1 LGVPDV
7 VGREDELAAVSAF
20 LEATDALP
28 GGLFLAGQAGI
39 GKTTI
44 WRWAVV
50 AASERSYRVLTA
62 SPRSGEAGASFAALS
77 DLFEPELTEILS
89 ALAPPRR
96 HALAVALRIEE
107 AGRRRPDQLA
117 VSLAVRDALIQLSAE
132 SPVLIAIDDGQWLD
146 AASGRALEFAVRRLG
161 DARVGILVSVRRE
174 GPDPS
179 TEPLAAALG
188 PERCRRVPVGPLSL
202 GALHQLLL
210 KSLGSVF
217 VRPTLRRIHE
227 LSGGNPFYALELG
240 HAHLTGLIRLEPG
253 EALPPDLSALVASR
267 IAGLSAQGRAVLAA
281 AAAMSRPN
289 RSTIEKALPDHDVG
303 EALAVASRSQIVQ
316 AENDDVTFSH
326 PLLAAAA
333 YGSVPPSRRRELHR
347 RLAEAIADAE
357 ERARHLAL
365 ATEEPDAGVASA
377 LDAGATAALDR
388 GATIVAAE
396 LMAHA
401 RRLTPP
407 GAVDEARRRA
417 LMEAEYR
424 FEAGDARIA
433 AHILDGLIAATQ
445 PGPER
450 AALLSRQARYTHF
463 GEDVG
468 AGVALLQ
475 AALAEVGDESAL
487 RVEIEEGLAWG
498 MLLMRKDVTAAAG
511 HARSAVRFAEQLGSP
526 APLAEALAAQ
536 GLTELALGL
545 PEAEAAIERAVR
557 LEPATRHL
565 RILRQPS
572 FALGYWLTCHD
583 ALGDARTVF
592 AELRGRAIA
601 TGDDSALPPL
611 LNHLALVELL
621 AGNWPLAADHADEA
635 RELAVQDGQ
644 RPTEAASL
652 SKSALIAARRGDVDT
667 ARQTAS
673 EALALAAGADFDAAE
688 PHRALAR
695 GGELAIWALGS
706 LALALGELDEAAR
719 YLEPLSIALLSAGI
733 REPGE
738 LRFLGESIEAL
749 LGAGRG
755 PDAERLLDALESSA
769 SMTGRPSARAEAA
782 RCRGLLFAARGE
794 ALRAMP
800 EFELAATELG
810 RTPLP
815 FERARATLALGEA
828 YRRNRQKRHAR
839 EALERA
845 RDGFRR
851 LGAAVWASRAQA
863 ELQRIGG
870 RAAQAGLTE
879 TERRIAELV
888 ATGRSNKQV
897 AADLFITPKTVET
910 NLTRIY
916 AKLGVHSRVALARR
930 LQAEG
935 AAPGAPTS
943 KV

>member
-1 LGVPDV
+1 VPDV
-7 VGREDELAAVSAF
+7 IGRDGELAAVSAF
-20 LEATDALP
+20 FDATHALP
-28 GGLFLAGQAGI
+28 GGLFLEGEAGI

-44 WRWAVV
+44 WRWAVA
-50 AASERSYRVLTA
+50 AASERSFRVLTA
-62 SPRSGEAGASFAALS
+62 SPLSGEVGASFAALS
-77 DLFEPELTEILS
+77 DLFESDLIELIG

-96 HALAVALRIEE
+96 HALAVALRIEH
-107 AGRRRPDQLA
+107 AGRRRPDPLA
-117 VSLAVRDALIQLSAE
+117 VSLAVRDALVQLSAE

-146 AASGRALEFAVRRLG
+146 PASTRALEFALRRLG
-161 DARVGILVSVRRE
+161 DARVGILVSMRRE

-179 TEPLAAALG
+179 AAPLAAALS

-217 VRPTLRRIHE
+217 VRPTLRRLHE

-240 HAHLTGLIRLEPG
+240 RAHLTGQIRLEPG

-267 IAGLSAQGRAVLAA
+267 IAGLSAEGRAVLAS

-289 RSTIEKALPDHDVG
+289 RPTIEKALPDHDVG
-303 EALAVASRSQIVQ
+303 EALAAASRSQIVQ

-326 PLLAAAA
+326 PLLAAAS

-347 RLAEAIADAE
+347 RLAGAIVDAE

-365 ATEEPDAGVASA
+365 ASEEPDAGVASA
-377 LDAGATAALDR
+377 LDAAATAALDR
-388 GATIVAAE
+388 GAPIVAAE
-396 LMAHA
+396 LIAHA

-407 GAVDEARRRA
+407 GAGDEARRRA

-424 FEAGDARIA
+424 FEAGDAKIA
-433 AHILDGLIAATQ
+433 AHILDGLIVATQ

-450 AALLSRQARYTHF
+450 AALLSRQARYRHF

-475 AALAEVGDESAL
+475 AALADAGNEPAL

-498 MLLMRKDVTAAAG
+498 LLLMRKDVAAAAA
-511 HARSAVRFAEQLGSP
+511 HARSAVGFAEQLASL

-545 PEAEAAIERAVR
+545 PEAEDAIERAVR

-565 RILRQPS
+565 RVLRQPS
-572 FALGYWLTCHD
+572 FALGYSLTCRD
-583 ALGDARTVF
+583 ELADARTVF
-592 AELRGRAIA
+592 AELRRRAIA
-601 TGDDSALPPL
+601 TGDDSALPAL
-611 LNHLALVELL
+611 LNHLALVECL
-621 AGNWPLAADHADEA
+621 AGNWRLAAGHADEA
-635 RELAVQDGQ
+635 RELALQDGQ

-652 SKSALIAARRGDVDT
+652 SKTALIAARRGDADT
-667 ARQTAS
+667 ARRAAS
-673 EALALAAGADFDAAE
+673 EALGLAAGADFDAGE

-706 LALALGELDEAAR
+706 LALALGEPDEAAG
-719 YLEPLSIALLSAGI
+719 YLEPLSSALLSAGI

-738 LRFLGESIEAL
+738 LRFLSEAIEAL
-749 LGAGRG
+749 VGAGRG
-755 PDAERLLDALESSA
+755 IDAQRLLDALESSA
-769 SMTGRPSARAEAA
+769 SMSRRPSARAEAA
-782 RCRGLLFAARGE
+782 RCRGLLLAARGE
-794 ALRAMP
+794 VSRAIA
-800 EFELAATELG
+800 EFEAAAAELG

-815 FERARATLALGEA
+815 FERARATLTLGEA
-828 YRRNRQKRHAR
+828 YRRNRQKRRAR

-845 RDGFRR
+845 RDGFRQ
-851 LGAAVWASRAQA
+851 LDAEFWASRAQA
-863 ELQRIGG
+863 ELRRIGG
-870 RAAQAGLTE
+870 RAAHAGLTA

-897 AADLFITPKTVET
+897 AAELFITPKTVES

-916 AKLGVHSRVALARR
+916 SKLGVHSRVALARR

-935 AAPGAPTS
+935 AAPAGPTS